1 MKYKYWKDMRMKY
14 FHVLSI
20 MKEILLLLVQ
30 RIIRAGYG
38 KMVQQQRPQLQQQN
52 ENYIFIIYLY
62 TNI

>member
-1 MKYKYWKDMRMKY
+1 MRMKY

-20 MKEILLLLVQ
+20 MKEILLLLDQ

-52 ENYIFIIYLY
+52 ENYIFIIVFIFKYIDIYFTSL
-62 TNI
+62 